1 MFLRPSVYL
10 RKKHWPNQKK
20 QSRNFQPMNAVVDNK
35 QLLQEIEAHVENFI
49 QEEVDAQFVYHNF
62 QHTCAVVEA
71 AEELATH
78 YDVNADERFAILVAA
93 WFHDTGYS
101 DGWRD
106 HEARGIQNAHNWL
119 RDKGIN
125 DQELFDTI
133 AGAIRATKMPQQ
145 PTTFVEQLVAD
156 ADLSHLGDLSY
167 WDRCGRVRQEFALT
181 RDMVM
186 SDQEWIDFELGF
198 MLNHEYH
205 TEAARELFGERK
217 SKHVRQLYKRKKA
230 LYPDQ
235 TPTNL
240 EELEEAKKKKK
251 KLKKLKKAV
260 VKAAKKDPDFK
271 PGRGVETMYRAT
283 YRTHVNLS
291 SIADNKAN
299 IMLSVNAIVLSVVV
313 ANLATKLDS
322 NPHLVIPTII
332 LVCVCLASLFFAI
345 QATRPKVTE
354 GKSSIEDIKA
364 RRSNLLF
371 FGNFYSMPIDDFH
384 YGMMEMIRDEDF
396 LYSSMTRD
404 LYYLGVVLA
413 KKYSF
418 LRICY
423 NIFLFGIIVAVA
435 AFVIAVV
442 YHNATNP
449 MPVNSTNLIAPN

>member
-1 MFLRPSVYL
+1 
-10 RKKHWPNQKK
+10 
-20 QSRNFQPMNAVVDNK
+20 MNITVDRK
-35 QLLQEIEAHVENFI
+35 QLLKDVETHVEAYI
-49 QEEVDAQFVYHNF
+49 QEEVDPKFVYHNF
-62 QHTCAVVEA
+62 QHTCAVVDA
-71 AEELATH
+71 AKDLADH
-78 YDVNADERFAILVAA
+78 YDVNEEERLAIVLAA
-93 WFHDTGYS
+93 WFHDTGYA
-101 DGWRD
+101 DGWED
-106 HEARGIQNAHNWL
+106 HEERGSNKAANWL
-119 RDKGIN
+119 RGQGVD
-125 DQELFDTI
+125 DPQLFDTI

-145 PTTFVEQLVAD
+145 PNTFVEQIVAD

-205 TEAARELFGERK
+205 TEAARDMFGERK
-217 SKHVRQLYKRKKA
+217 SKHVKQLYKRKKA

-240 EELEEAKKKKK
+240 EELEKAKKQKKKVK
-251 KLKKLKKAV
+251 KLKKRVANAV
-260 VKAAKKDPDFK
+260 EPKGTAFK

-322 NPHLVIPTII
+322 NPHLVIPSII
-332 LVCVCLASLFFAI
+332 LVAVCLVSLFFAI

-354 GKSSIEDIKA
+354 GKSSMEDIKA

-371 FGNFYSMPIDDFH
+371 FGNFYNMPIDDFH

-413 KKYSF
+413 KKYDF

-423 NIFLFGIIVAVA
+423 NIFLFGMIVAVM
-435 AFVIAVV
+435 AFVFAVV
-442 YHNATNP
+442 YHNATSPLPANT
-449 MPVNSTNLIAPN
+449 TNMIAPN

>member
-1 MFLRPSVYL
+1 MS
-10 RKKHWPNQKK
+10 N
-20 QSRNFQPMNAVVDNK
+20 VVD
-35 QLLQEIEAHVENFI
+35 QAVLLQAVEAYVEKYI
-49 QEEVDAQFVYHNF
+49 QEEVDPDFVYHNF

-71 AEELATH
+71 AKELADH
-78 YDVNADERFAILVAA
+78 YDVTEQDRLAIVLAA

-101 DGWRD
+101 GGWEN
-106 HEARGIQNAHNWL
+106 HEERSVDIALKWL
-119 RDKGIN
+119 N
-125 DQELFDTI
+125 EQEVDDRELCDTI
-133 AGAIRATKMPQQ
+133 VGAIRATKMDQKPN
-145 PTTFVEQLVAD
+145 TFLEEIVAD

-181 RDMVM
+181 RDLNM
-186 SDQEWIDFELGF
+186 SEQEWVDFELGF
-198 MLNHEYH
+198 MLNHEYY
-205 TEAARELFGERK
+205 TEAARELYGDRK
-217 SKHVRQLYKRKKA
+217 SKHVKQLYKRKKA

-240 EELEEAKKKKK
+240 KELELAKKKKK
-251 KLKKLKKAV
+251 KAKKNKKTTKKKAE
-260 VKAAKKDPDFK
+260 AAEFK

-322 NPHLVIPTII
+322 NAHLVIPTII
-332 LVCVCLASLFFAI
+332 LVGVCLSSLFYAI

-354 GKSSIEDIKA
+354 GKSSMEDIKA

-371 FGNFYSMPIDDFH
+371 FGNFYNMPIDDFH

-413 KKYSF
+413 KKYTF

-423 NIFLFGIIVAVA
+423 NIFLFGIIIA
-435 AFVIAVV
+435 VIAFLLAVLI
-442 YHNATNP
+442 HNANNP
-449 MPVNSTNLIAPN
+449 EASVGDATELFRGFN

>member
-1 MFLRPSVYL
+1 MMRILPAMNITVD
-10 RKKHWPNQKK
+10 RKK
-20 QSRNFQPMNAVVDNK
+20 
-35 QLLQEIEAHVENFI
+35 LLEDVESHVEQYI
-49 QEEVDAQFVYHNF
+49 QQHVDTAYVFHNF

-71 AEELATH
+71 AQELAEH
-78 YDVNADERFAILVAA
+78 YELEDDEKLAITIAA
-93 WFHDTGYS
+93 WFHDTGYAE
-101 DGWRD
+101 GWED
-106 HEARGIQNAHNWL
+106 HEERGIRNASKWL
-119 RDKGIN
+119 E
-125 DQELFDTI
+125 QENLHDPPLMEAV
-133 AGAIRATKMPQQ
+133 AGAIRATKMPQT
-145 PTTFVEQLVAD
+145 PKNFVEQIVAD

-181 RDMVM
+181 REMVM

-217 SKHVRQLYKRKKA
+217 GKHVKQLYKRKKA

-235 TPTNL
+235 TPSNL
-240 EELEEAKKKKK
+240 EELEEAKRKKK

-260 VKAAKKDPDFK
+260 RKEKANKASLK

-322 NPHLVIPTII
+322 NTHLVVPTII
-332 LVCVCLASLFFAI
+332 LVGVCLASLFYAI

-371 FGNFYSMPIDDFH
+371 FGNFYNMPIDDFH
-384 YGMMEMIRDEDF
+384 YGMMEMIRDEGF

-413 KKYSF
+413 KKYQF
-418 LRICY
+418 LRVCY
-423 NIFLFGIIVAVA
+423 NIFLFGMIIAVL
-435 AFVIAVV
+435 AFVVAVV
-442 YHNATNP
+442 YHNSVAGAVGAT
-449 MPVNSTNLIAPN
+449 SAG

>member
-1 MFLRPSVYL
+1 MS
-10 RKKHWPNQKK
+10 N
-20 QSRNFQPMNAVVDNK
+20 VVESK
-35 QLLQEIEAHVENFI
+35 ALLEKVEAYVEKFI
-49 QEEVDAQFVYHNF
+49 QDEVKADFVYHNF

-71 AEELATH
+71 ATELADH
-78 YDVNADERFAILVAA
+78 YEVSEDDRLAIILAA
-93 WFHDTGYS
+93 WFHDTGYAE
-101 DGWRD
+101 GWED
-106 HEARGIQNAHNWL
+106 HEDRSVANAIEWL
-119 RDKGIN
+119 TSQGVNDKKLI
-125 DQELFDTI
+125 DDI
-133 AGAIRATKMPQQ
+133 SGAIQATKMPQQ
-145 PTTFVEQLVAD
+145 PRNFLEEIVAD

-167 WDRCGRVRQEFALT
+167 WDRCGRVRQEFAIT
-181 RDMVM
+181 RNMIM

-198 MLNHEYH
+198 VLNHEYH
-205 TEAARELFGERK
+205 TEAAREMFGERK
-217 SKHVRQLYKRKKA
+217 SKHVKQLYKRKKA
-230 LYPDQ
+230 LFPDQ

-240 EELEEAKKKKK
+240 EELEKAKKNKKA
-251 KLKKLKKAV
+251 LKKLKKA
-260 VKAAKKDPDFK
+260 AAKATEKKIPDFK

-332 LVCVCLASLFFAI
+332 LVGVCLTSLFYAI

-354 GKSSIEDIKA
+354 GKSSMEDIKA

-371 FGNFYSMPIDDFH
+371 FGNFYNMPIDDFH

-413 KKYSF
+413 KKYTF

-423 NIFLFGIIVAVA
+423 NIFLFGIILAVL
-435 AFVIAVV
+435 AFLIAIV
-442 YHNATNP
+442 YHNAT
-449 MPVNSTNLIAPN
+449 IAASAT

>member
-1 MFLRPSVYL
+1 MST
-10 RKKHWPNQKK
+10 
-20 QSRNFQPMNAVVDNK
+20 VVDHAE
-35 QLLQEIEAHVENFI
+35 LLESIESYVERYI
-49 QEEVDAQFVYHNF
+49 QDEVDPKFVYHNF

-71 AEELATH
+71 ARDLAKY
-78 YDVNADERFAILVAA
+78 YDVSKADRQAILLAA
-93 WFHDTGYS
+93 WFHDVGYAG
-101 DGWRD
+101 GWED
-106 HEARGIQNAHNWL
+106 HEERSVVAAREWIES
-119 RDKGIN
+119 KGVTDPTLIE
-125 DQELFDTI
+125 QVS
-133 AGAIRATKMPQQ
+133 GAIRATKIGAKPQN
-145 PTTFVEQLVAD
+145 FLEEIVAD

-181 RDMVM
+181 RNMLM
-186 SDQEWIDFELGF
+186 SDQEWIDFELNF
-198 MLNHEYH
+198 MLNHEFH

-217 SKHVRQLYKRKKA
+217 SKHVKQLYKRKKA

-235 TPTNL
+235 TPSNL
-240 EELEEAKKKKK
+240 EELELAKKKT
-251 KLKKLKKAV
+251 KKAKKNK
-260 VKAAKKDPDFK
+260 KALATAKKGPDFK

-313 ANLATKLDS
+313 ANLATKLDT
-322 NPHLVIPTII
+322 NPHLVIPTVI
-332 LVCVCLASLFFAI
+332 LVAVCLSSLFYAI

-354 GKSSIEDIKA
+354 GKSSMEDIKS

-413 KKYSF
+413 KKYTF

-423 NIFLFGIIVAVA
+423 NIFLFGIIVAVV
-435 AFVIAVV
+435 AFLIAII
-442 YHNATNP
+442 YHNATVDTAT
-449 MPVNSTNLIAPN
+449 MLRDLSQ

>member
-1 MFLRPSVYL
+1 MSI
-10 RKKHWPNQKK
+10 
-20 QSRNFQPMNAVVDNK
+20 VVDRTE
-35 QLLQEIEAHVENFI
+35 LLKSVEAYVERYI
-49 QEEVDAQFVYHNF
+49 QEEVDPTFVYHNF

-71 AEELATH
+71 ARELADH
-78 YDVNADERFAILVAA
+78 YDVNEGDRLAIILAA
-93 WFHDTGYS
+93 WFHDVGYS
-101 DGWRD
+101 GGWED
-106 HEARGIQNAHNWL
+106 HEERSLSIALKWL
-119 RDKGIN
+119 SEQGVD
-125 DQELFDTI
+125 DADLI
-133 AGAIRATKMPQQ
+133 ANISGAIRATHMDAKPQ
-145 PTTFVEQLVAD
+145 TFLEEIVAD

-181 RDMVM
+181 RGMIM
-186 SDQEWIDFELGF
+186 SDQEWIDFELNF
-198 MLNHEYH
+198 MLTHEYH
-205 TEAARELFGERK
+205 TEAAREMFGDRK
-217 SKHVRQLYKRKKA
+217 SKHVKQLYKRKKA
-230 LYPDQ
+230 LFPDQ

-240 EELEEAKKKKK
+240 EELELAKKKKK
-251 KLKKLKKAV
+251 KVKKKKKA
-260 VKAAKKDPDFK
+260 AAIAAKDPDFK

-332 LVCVCLASLFFAI
+332 LVGVCLCSLFYAI

-354 GKSSIEDIKA
+354 GKSSMEDIKA

-413 KKYSF
+413 KKYTF

-423 NIFLFGIIVAVA
+423 NIFLFGIIVAVI
-435 AFVIAVV
+435 AFLVAIV
-442 YHNATNP
+442 YHNATVDTVS
-449 MPVNSTNLIAPN
+449 MLRDVTQ

>member
-1 MFLRPSVYL
+1 MSLVADPKVL
-10 RKKHWPNQKK
+10 LA
-20 QSRNFQPMNAVVDNK
+20 AV
-35 QLLQEIEAHVENFI
+35 EAHIEQFI
-49 QEEVDAQFVYHNF
+49 QEEIDAVFVFHNF

-71 AEELATH
+71 ASELADH
-78 YDVNADERFAILVAA
+78 YEVSEDDRLAITLAA

-101 DGWRD
+101 GGWQD
-106 HEARGIQNAHNWL
+106 HEERSVIHAEKWL
-119 RDKGIN
+119 RSQGI
-125 DQELFDTI
+125 DDEELI
-133 AGAIRATKMPQQ
+133 ANVCGGIRATKMPQK
-145 PTTFVEQLVAD
+145 PKNFLEEIVAD

-167 WDRCGRVRQEFALT
+167 WDRCGRVRQEFTLT
-181 RDMVM
+181 RDMIM
-186 SDQEWIDFELGF
+186 SDQEWIDFELSF

-205 TEAARELFGERK
+205 TEAAREMFGNRK
-217 SKHVRQLYKRKKA
+217 SKHVKQLYKRKKN
-230 LYPDQ
+230 LFPDQ
-235 TPTNL
+235 TPSNL
-240 EELEEAKKKKK
+240 EELEDSKEKKK
-251 KLKKLKKAV
+251 KLKKRKKEVA
-260 VKAAKKDPDFK
+260 KAEKKKSPDFK

-332 LVCVCLASLFFAI
+332 LVAVCLGSLFYAI

-354 GKSSIEDIKA
+354 GKSSLEDIKA

-371 FGNFYSMPIDDFH
+371 FGNFYNMPIDDFH

-413 KKYSF
+413 KKYTF

-423 NIFLFGIIVAVA
+423 NIFLFGIIVAVV
-435 AFVIAVV
+435 AFLFAIV
-442 YHNATNP
+442 YHNYKNP
-449 MPVNSTNLIAPN
+449 MAI

>member
-1 MFLRPSVYL
+1 MSTVASPTV
-10 RKKHWPNQKK
+10 
-20 QSRNFQPMNAVVDNK
+20 
-35 QLLQEIEAHVENFI
+35 LLQDVEAHVEQYI
-49 QEEVDAQFVYHNF
+49 QDKIDANFVYHNF

-71 AEELATH
+71 ATELADH
-78 YDVNADERFAILVAA
+78 YEVSPDERMAIILAA
-93 WFHDTGYS
+93 WFHDTGY
-101 DGWRD
+101 DEGWED
-106 HEARGIQNAHNWL
+106 HEERSVRNAHDWL
-119 RDKGIN
+119 RSQGVT
-125 DQELFDTI
+125 DQALMTAV
-133 AGAIRATKMPQQ
+133 AGCILATKMPQA
-145 PTTFVEQLVAD
+145 PTNFLEEIVAD

-167 WDRCGRVRQEFALT
+167 WDRCGRVRQEFAIT
-181 RDMVM
+181 RNMIM

-240 EELEEAKKKKK
+240 QELEEAKRKKK

-260 VKAAKKDPDFK
+260 AKANKKADPDFK

-313 ANLATKLDS
+313 ANLATKLDT

-332 LVCVCLASLFFAI
+332 LVGVCLGSLFYAI

-354 GKSSIEDIKA
+354 GKSSMEDIKA

-413 KKYSF
+413 KKYTF

-423 NIFLFGIIVAVA
+423 NIFLFGIIIAVLAFIVAV
-435 AFVIAVV
+435 VW
-442 YHNATNP
+442 YNATHP
-449 MPVNSTNLIAPN
+449 LPQTVGGLGG

>member
-1 MFLRPSVYL
+1 MRPPYIL
-10 RKKHWPNQKK
+10 
-20 QSRNFQPMNAVVDNK
+20 PMSLVIDSKVLLAAV
-35 QLLQEIEAHVENFI
+35 EAHVEQFI
-49 QEEVDAQFVYHNF
+49 QEEIDAAFVFHNF
-62 QHTCAVVEA
+62 QHTCAVAEA
-71 AEELATH
+71 ATELADH
-78 YDVNADERFAILVAA
+78 YEVSEDDRLAIILAA

-101 DGWRD
+101 GGWED
-106 HEARGIQNAHNWL
+106 HEERSVINATNWL
-119 RDKGIN
+119 RAQGVD
-125 DQELFDTI
+125 DEELI
-133 AGAIRATKMPQQ
+133 ANVSGGIRATKMPQQ
-145 PTTFVEQLVAD
+145 PQNFLEEIVAD

-167 WDRCGRVRQEFALT
+167 WDRCGRVRQEFTLT
-181 RDMVM
+181 RDMIM
-186 SDQEWIDFELGF
+186 SDQEWIDFELAF

-205 TEAARELFGERK
+205 TEAARDMFGDRK
-217 SKHVRQLYKRKKA
+217 SKHVKQLYKRKKA
-230 LYPDQ
+230 LFPDQ

-240 EELEEAKKKKK
+240 EELEDSKKKKK
-251 KLKKLKKAV
+251 KLKKLKKLIE
-260 VKAAKKDPDFK
+260 KSEKKGDPDFK

-332 LVCVCLASLFFAI
+332 LVAVCLGSLFYAI

-354 GKSSIEDIKA
+354 GKSSMEDIKA

-371 FGNFYSMPIDDFH
+371 FGNFYNMPIDDFH

-413 KKYSF
+413 KKYAF

-423 NIFLFGIIVAVA
+423 NIFLFGIIVAVV
-435 AFVIAVV
+435 AFLVAIV
-442 YHNATNP
+442 YHNSTNP
-449 MPVNSTNLIAPN
+449 MLNQ

>member
-1 MFLRPSVYL
+1 MSTALDHPTLLASVEAYVE
-10 RKKHWPNQKK
+10 Q
-20 QSRNFQPMNAVVDNK
+20 FI
-35 QLLQEIEAHVENFI
+35 LQN
-49 QEEVDAQFVYHNF
+49 VDAKFVYHNF

-71 AEELATH
+71 AHELAEH
-78 YDVNADERFAILVAA
+78 YECTPKEMLAIEIAA

-101 DGWRD
+101 EGWQN
-106 HEARGIQNAHNWL
+106 HEERSVANALDFL
-119 RDKGIN
+119 RTQEVEDK
-125 DQELFDTI
+125 ELEEMI
-133 AGAIRATKMPQQ
+133 GGSILATRMPQE
-145 PTTFVEQLVAD
+145 PRNMIEQIVAD

-186 SDQEWIDFELGF
+186 SDQEWIDFELNF

-205 TEAARELFGERK
+205 TEAAREMFGERK
-217 SKHVRQLYKRKKA
+217 SKHVKQLYKRKKA
-230 LYPDQ
+230 LFPDQ
-235 TPTNL
+235 TPSNL
-240 EELEEAKKKKK
+240 EELEAAKKQKK

-260 VKAAKKDPDFK
+260 EKANKKNKPAEFK

-299 IMLSVNAIVLSVVV
+299 IMLSVNAIVLSIVA
-313 ANLATKLDS
+313 ANLMPKLDS
-322 NPHLVIPTII
+322 NPHLTIPTVI
-332 LVCVCLASLFFAI
+332 LIGVCLGSLFYAI

-354 GKSSIEDIKA
+354 GKSDLADIKA
-364 RRSNLLF
+364 KRSNLLF

-413 KKYSF
+413 KKYRF
-418 LRICY
+418 LRVCY
-423 NIFLFGIIVAVA
+423 NIFLFGMITAVIAFLVA
-435 AFVIAVV
+435 AI
-442 YHNATNP
+442 YHNATTP
-449 MPVNSTNLIAPN
+449 GVPVGLLEQLNG

>member
-1 MFLRPSVYL
+1 
-10 RKKHWPNQKK
+10 
-20 QSRNFQPMNAVVDNK
+20 MNTIAEPEA
-35 QLLQEIEAHVENFI
+35 LLQSVEAYVEHFI
-49 QEEVDAQFVYHNF
+49 QEKVDQKFVYHNF

-71 AEELATH
+71 AKELADH
-78 YDVNADERFAILVAA
+78 YDVSREDRLIIILAS
-93 WFHDTGYS
+93 WFHDTGYEE
-101 DGWRD
+101 GWDD
-106 HEARGIQNAHNWL
+106 HELRSANIAEAWL
-119 RDKGIN
+119 REQGTSDEDLI
-125 DQELFDTI
+125 QSVR
-133 AGAIRATKMPQQ
+133 GAILATKMPQSPQ
-145 PTTFVEQLVAD
+145 NFLEEIVAD

-181 RDMVM
+181 RNMIM

-198 MLNHEYH
+198 MLAHEYH

-217 SKHVRQLYKRKKA
+217 SKHVKQLYKRKKA

-235 TPTNL
+235 TPSNL
-240 EELEEAKKKKK
+240 EELEQSKKGKK

-260 VKAAKKDPDFK
+260 AKARNKDNDDFK

-299 IMLSVNAIVLSVVV
+299 IMLSVNAIILSILA
-313 ANLATKLDS
+313 ANLFPRLDS
-322 NPHLVIPTII
+322 NPHLTVPT
-332 LVCVCLASLFFAI
+332 LTLAGVCLASLFYAI

-354 GKSSIEDIKA
+354 GKSSMEDIKA

-413 KKYSF
+413 KKYRY
-418 LRICY
+418 LRVCY
-423 NIFLFGIIVAVA
+423 NVFLFGLIIAVIAFIVAVMIDNASTA
-435 AFVIAVV
+435 A
-442 YHNATNP
+442 NGT
-449 MPVNSTNLIAPN
+449 SLLLE

>member
-1 MFLRPSVYL
+1 MST
-10 RKKHWPNQKK
+10 
-20 QSRNFQPMNAVVDNK
+20 VVD
-35 QLLQEIEAHVENFI
+35 QEELLQAVEAYVENYI
-49 QEEVDAQFVYHNF
+49 QEEVDPSFVYHNF
-62 QHTCAVVEA
+62 QHTYAVVEA
-71 AEELATH
+71 AEELAEH
-78 YDVNADERFAILVAA
+78 YEIGEKDRLAVVLAA

-101 DGWRD
+101 GGWIG
-106 HEARGIQNAHNWL
+106 HEERSIQVALDWL
-119 RDKGIN
+119 SAKDV
-125 DQELFDTI
+125 DDPELIEQIT
-133 AGAIRATKMPQQ
+133 GAIRATKIDARPQ
-145 PTTFVEQLVAD
+145 TFLEEIVAD

-181 RDMVM
+181 REMIM
-186 SDQEWIDFELGF
+186 SDQEWIDFELNF
-198 MLNHEYH
+198 MLSHEFH
-205 TEAARELFGERK
+205 TEAAREMFGERK
-217 SKHVRQLYKRKKA
+217 SKHVKQLYKRKKA

-235 TPTNL
+235 TPSNL
-240 EELEEAKKKKK
+240 EELELAKKKKK
-251 KLKKLKKAV
+251 KTKKNRKAV
-260 VKAAKKDPDFK
+260 EAAGKKEPDFK

-313 ANLATKLDS
+313 ANLATKLDT

-332 LVCVCLASLFFAI
+332 LVAVCLSSLFYAI

-354 GKSSIEDIKA
+354 GKSSMEDIKA

-371 FGNFYSMPIDDFH
+371 FGNFYNMAIDDFH

-413 KKYSF
+413 KKYTF

-423 NIFLFGIIVAVA
+423 NIFLFGIIVAVL
-435 AFVIAVV
+435 AFLFAIV
-442 YHNATNP
+442 YHNATVDP
-449 MPVNSTNLIAPN
+449 AALIRGATQ

>member
-1 MFLRPSVYL
+1 MSEVIDQAELLESV
-10 RKKHWPNQKK
+10 
-20 QSRNFQPMNAVVDNK
+20 
-35 QLLQEIEAHVENFI
+35 EAYVERYI
-49 QEEVDAQFVYHNF
+49 QDEVDPQFVYHNF

-71 AEELATH
+71 ARELAAH
-78 YDVNADERFAILVAA
+78 YDVSPEDRLAIILAA
-93 WFHDTGYS
+93 WFHDVGYS
-101 DGWRD
+101 GGWVD
-106 HEARGIQNAHNWL
+106 HEERSVAIAKSWL
-119 RDKGIN
+119 DAKDVTDKTLIN
-125 DQELFDTI
+125 QI
-133 AGAIRATKMPQQ
+133 AGAIRATKMDATPQ
-145 PTTFVEQLVAD
+145 TFLEEIVAD

-181 RDMVM
+181 REMIM
-186 SDQEWIDFELGF
+186 SDQEWIDFELNF
-198 MLNHEYH
+198 MLNHEFY

-217 SKHVRQLYKRKKA
+217 SKHVKQLYKRKKA

-235 TPTNL
+235 TPSNL
-240 EELEEAKKKKK
+240 EELELAKKKN
-251 KLKKLKKAV
+251 KKA
-260 VKAAKKDPDFK
+260 KKNKKSQASAKKSGPDFK

-332 LVCVCLASLFFAI
+332 LVAVCLSSLFYAI

-371 FGNFYSMPIDDFH
+371 FGNFYNMPIDDFH

-413 KKYSF
+413 KKYTF

-423 NIFLFGIIVAVA
+423 NIFLFGIIVAVV
-435 AFVIAVV
+435 AFLFAIV
-442 YHNATNP
+442 YHNATVEP
-449 MPVNSTNLIAPN
+449 ATIIRDMTQ